1 MRYLVGVLI
10 VGAFALAAL
19 ARWAVS
25 APTPSYA
32 DLRAHWRSSDAEL
45 LDRHGDV
52 LYEMRVKAHGRRL
65 EWTQL
70 ADISPALERAVII
83 SEDRR
88 FFSHHGVDLRALAS
102 VIMSRLSGRRG
113 RGAST
118 ITMQL
123 ATLLDPGL
131 GHGGHRSVRQKL
143 VQMRTA
149 YALESYWS
157 KAQILEAYMNLA
169 TWRGENQGVS
179 AAARILFGKEP
190 QGVNAGEA
198 LVMTA
203 LLRGPNAKYSVVK
216 GRTEV
221 LRHAL
226 APDQP
231 PLQEVANALDRVFAA
246 RPARFKAVELAP
258 HVAARLLGK
267 ERLFARSTLD
277 LDLQRFATEV
287 LERHVRAVSEHG
299 VNDGAVLVV
308 ENSTGQVWAYVGS
321 AGQLSSAA
329 WVDGVRSWRQPGSAL
344 KPFLYAAAIDH
355 HLLTAA
361 SLLEDTPLELAEER
375 GLYRPLDY
383 DRQFR
388 GLVSSRTAVGSSLN
402 IPAVRTIQLL
412 GVDTF
417 AEILRALGLNSIV
430 EAGDFYGAALA
441 LGSADVSLWDLAGAY
456 RTLANHGVWSP
467 LQLSAESF
475 DGRSPRRIYSAAA
488 AFVISDILA
497 DRASRSATF
506 GLENSLAT
514 RYWSAVKTGTSKDMR
529 DNWCVGYT
537 SRFTVGVWAGNVS
550 GAPMH
555 DVSGITGAAPVWLE
569 VMNYLHDRYGS
580 TAIAPP
586 PGVNSQFIV
595 FPQRVE
601 AARREWFLTGTE
613 PIRSPAHLDD
623 GSARIVSPTD
633 GSVVALDADIPPE
646 QQRIQFVA
654 VSAPPLQWFL
664 DGRDECSTVAEC
676 MWAPHPG
683 RHTLAL
689 VNGSGRT
696 LDQVAF
702 TVKGSA
708 RLIESSAD
716 SRLRIPLDRPLRY
729 RSPRCR
735 MPSASSRSI
744 CCGE

>member
-1 MRYLVGVLI
+1 MRYFAGLVTVAAI
-10 VGAFALAAL
+10 AFAVLPRWTVPL
-19 ARWAVS
+19 SMPSFSEVCARWR
-25 APTPSYA
+25 P
-32 DLRAHWRSSDAEL
+32 SDAEL

-52 LYEMRVKAHGRRL
+52 LYEMRVQANGRRL
-65 EWTQL
+65 AWVPL
-70 ADISPALERAVII
+70 ADISPALERAVLV

-102 VIMSRLSGRRG
+102 VIVSRLSGRRG

-118 ITMQL
+118 IAMQL
-123 ATLLDPGL
+123 ATMLDARL
-131 GHGGHRSVRQKL
+131 GHGGHRAMRQKL
-143 VQMRTA
+143 MQMRAA
-149 YALESYWS
+149 YALESHWS
-157 KAQILEAYMNLA
+157 RAQILEAYLNLA
-169 TWRGENQGVS
+169 TWRGEIQGVS

-190 QGVNAGEA
+190 QGVNEGEA
-198 LVMTA
+198 LVMAA

-216 GRTEV
+216 YRAEV
-221 LRHAL
+221 LRRSL
-226 APDQP
+226 PSDQP
-231 PLQEVANALDRVFAA
+231 SLQEVSNALDRVFAA
-246 RPARFKAVELAP
+246 RPARFKPVELAP
-258 HVAARLLGK
+258 HVAARMLG
-267 ERLFARSTLD
+267 EGRLFARSTLD
-277 LDLQRFATEV
+277 LDLQQFATEV
-287 LERHVRAVSEHG
+287 LKRHVREVYEHG

-344 KPFLYAAAIDH
+344 KPFLYAAVIDR

-361 SLLEDTPLELAEER
+361 SLLEDTPLELSEER

-388 GLVSSRTAVGSSLN
+388 GLVSSRTALGSSLN

-412 GVDTF
+412 GVDAF
-417 AEILRALGLNSIV
+417 AEVLHALGLNSVV

-456 RTLANHGVWSP
+456 RTLANRGVWSP
-467 LQLSAESF
+467 LQLSADFSE
-475 DGRSPRRIYSAAA
+475 GGSPRRIYSAAA

-529 DNWCVGYT
+529 DNWCIGYT
-537 SRFTVGVWAGNVS
+537 SRFTVAVWVGNVS
-550 GAPMH
+550 GAPMR

-580 TAIAPP
+580 AAIAPP
-586 PGVNSQFIV
+586 AGVNSQFIV

-601 AARREWFLTGTE
+601 ASRREWFLRGTE
-613 PIRSPAHLDD
+613 PVRSPARLDD
-623 GSARIVSPTD
+623 SSPRIVSPAD

-646 QQRIQFVA
+646 QQRIQFA
-654 VSAPPLQWFL
+654 AAMSTPSLQWLL
-664 DGRDECSTVAEC
+664 DGRNQCSTAAGC
-676 MWAPHPG
+676 MWAPRPG
-683 RHTLAL
+683 RHILAL
-689 VNGSGRT
+689 VNSSGRT

-702 TVKGSA
+702 TVKGNA
-708 RLIESSAD
+708 PIVESSAD
-716 SRLRIPLDRPLRY
+716 SIGQVSR
-729 RSPRCR
+729 RSWNQ
-735 MPSASSRSI
+735 
-744 CCGE
+744 